1 MHTTRKLR
9 GLRLATG
16 ALLITTAAAG
26 AAHVAFADT
35 SKPTSAHRSQDAA
48 TAAGPGG
55 GITQNVYSALEAL
68 VTRGTINQSQADAV
82 QRQVLAGSVDPEAL
96 VADGTLSNDQMRQV
110 ADSLRAV
117 KFAAGGNRGTPPDL
131 STTPMKKPPPPPAG

>member
-1 MHTTRKLR
+1 MHIARRNIR
-9 GLRLATG
+9 GLRLVVGA
-16 ALLITTAAAG
+16 ALLIMTDTAG
-26 AAHVAFADT
+26 AAVVAFADT

-82 QRQVLAGSVDPEAL
+82 QQQVLAGSVDPKAL
-96 VADGTLSNDQMRQV
+96 VDRSTLSDDQMRQV
-110 ADSLRAV
+110 AQSLDAV
-117 KFAAGGNRGTPPDL
+117 KQAG
-131 STTPMKKPPPPPAG
+131 

>member
-1 MHTTRKLR
+1 MHIARRNIR
-9 GLRLATG
+9 GLRLVAG
-16 ALLITTAAAG
+16 AALLIMTVTAG
-26 AAHVAFADT
+26 AAVVAFADT

-82 QRQVLAGSVDPEAL
+82 QQQVLAGSVDPKAL
-96 VADGTLSNDQMRQV
+96 VDRGTLSDDQMRQV
-110 ADSLRAV
+110 AQSLDAV
-117 KFAAGGNRGTPPDL
+117 KQAG
-131 STTPMKKPPPPPAG
+131 